1 MTLLGKRRWLAP
13 VALAPLMAWVL
24 FPVAVMLLTS
34 LKSPSDTA
42 VGADRW
48 LPSTWHF
55 DNFVEVWR
63 QTPLARYL
71 LNSCLI
77 ASGATVV
84 AVLVALPAA
93 YALAR
98 LRFPGR
104 RPVMFA
110 LLTTQMFSPVVVI
123 IGLTQTMNALRLGET
138 YAGLI
143 LVYAAFNLA
152 FAVWMLTGYFSTLP
166 TELDEAA
173 MIDGCSRWRVVTRI
187 LLPLARPG
195 VVTVIVFVFIAAWNE
210 FVVAL
215 AFTSGNAQIR
225 PLSVGIFDFYQQYE
239 ILWHYLMAAALIAT
253 VPVVVLFLAVEK
265 QLVRGLTAGAIR

>member
-1 MTLLGKRRWLAP
+1 MSLFGKRKLLAP
-13 VALAPLMAWVL
+13 VALTPLMVWVL

-34 LKSPSDTA
+34 LKSPQDTA
-42 VGADRW
+42 VGVDRW
-48 LPSTWHF
+48 LPSAWRF

-71 LNSCLI
+71 MNSCII

-84 AVLVALPAA
+84 AVVVALPAA

-98 LRFPGR
+98 LRFPGQ
-104 RPVMFA
+104 RPVLFA

-123 IGLTQTMNALRLGET
+123 IGLTQTMNVLRLGET

-152 FAVWMLTGYFSTLP
+152 FAVWMLMGYFTTLP
-166 TELDEAA
+166 MELDEAA
-173 MIDGCSRWRVVTRI
+173 MLDGCSRWRVVTRI

-195 VVTVIVFVFIAAWNE
+195 LVTVVVFVFIAAWNE

-253 VPVVVLFLAVEK
+253 TPVVVLFLCVEK

>member
-1 MTLLGKRRWLAP
+1 MSLFGKRKLLAP
-13 VALAPLMAWVL
+13 IALTPLMAWVL
-24 FPVAVMLLTS
+24 FPVVVMLLTS
-34 LKSPSDTA
+34 LKSPQDTA

-48 LPSTWHF
+48 LPSTWRF
-55 DNFVEVWR
+55 DNFIEVWR
-63 QTPLARYL
+63 RTPLARYL
-71 LNSCLI
+71 VYSCLI
-77 ASGATVV
+77 ASGATVA

-104 RPVMFA
+104 RPVLFA

-123 IGLTQTMNALRLGET
+123 IGLTQTMNMLQLGET

-152 FAVWMLTGYFSTLP
+152 FAVWMLMGYFTTLP

-195 VVTVIVFVFIAAWNE
+195 VVTVVVFVFIAAWNE

-215 AFTSGNAQIR
+215 AFTSGKPIC
-225 PLSVGIFDFYQQYE
+225 PLSVGILDFFQQYE